1 MEKGIVLK
9 KVRAALEYERRI
21 NLHRCSI
28 HMDFHEG
35 VLTLEGEVENIAA
48 KRLSRALA
56 SRISGVRAV
65 VDRLRVTPAE
75 HMADDAI
82 LDAVRNAV
90 LQEPV
95 FAECALHLKSKGRV
109 EVIREPP
116 FQPGGV
122 IEIAV
127 AEGVVALEGQVINLT
142 LKRLAGVL
150 AWWVPGARDVENG
163 LKVVPAEEDN
173 DDEIADAVRIAF
185 EKDPFLNPDQI
196 HVSTR
201 NCVVTLEGLV
211 RNEAQKQMAENDAW
225 FVLGVNDVVNRLE
238 VRPW

>member
-1 MEKGIVLK
+1 MAEKDIVLK

-21 NLHRCSI
+21 NLHRYPI
-28 HMDFHEG
+28 QMDFHDG
-35 VLTLEGEVENIAA
+35 ILTLTGEVENIAA
-48 KRLSRALA
+48 KRLASALA
-56 SRISGVRAV
+56 MGISGVRAV
-65 VDRLRVTPAE
+65 ADRLRVTPAE

-127 AEGVVALEGQVINLT
+127 ADGAVVLAGRVINLT

-150 AWWVPGARDVENG
+150 AWWVPGARDVANSLE
-163 LKVVPAEEDN
+163 VIPAEEDN
-173 DDEIADAVRIAF
+173 DDEVTDAVRIVF

-201 NCVVTLEGLV
+201 DHVVTVEGLV

-225 FVLGVNDVVNRLE
+225 FVFGITDVVNRLE
-238 VRPW
+238 VRR

>member
-1 MEKGIVLK
+1 MAEKGTVLK
-9 KVRAALEYERRI
+9 KAHAALEYERRI
-21 NLHRCSI
+21 NLHRCSV

-56 SRISGVRAV
+56 GRISGVRDV
-65 VDRLRVTPAE
+65 VDRLRVMPAE
-75 HMADDAI
+75 HMTDDAI

-90 LQEPV
+90 LQETA
-95 FAECALHLKSKGRV
+95 FAECALHVKSKGRV

-116 FQPGGV
+116 VQPGGV

-127 AEGVVALEGQVINLT
+127 ADGVVVLEGRVINLT

-150 AWWVPGARDVENG
+150 AWWVPGARDVVNG
-163 LKVVPAEEDN
+163 LEVVPEEEDN
-173 DDEIADAVRIAF
+173 DAEVTDAVRMAF

-196 HVSTR
+196 YVSTR
-201 NCVVTLEGLV
+201 NRVVTLEGLV

-225 FVLGVNDVVNRLE
+225 FVFGVNDIINHLE
-238 VRPW
+238 ARP